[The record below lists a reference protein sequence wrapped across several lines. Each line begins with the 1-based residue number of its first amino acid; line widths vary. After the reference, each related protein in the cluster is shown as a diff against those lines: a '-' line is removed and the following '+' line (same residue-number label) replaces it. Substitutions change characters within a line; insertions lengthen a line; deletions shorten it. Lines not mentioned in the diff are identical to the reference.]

1 MTLHAPACAG
11 SCHNLSVI
19 SKAIRTYLNV
29 EWQRKLDEQDTSSVP
44 VGWVKEH
51 PGDTHNFDPSTMP
64 GKTAHVPCQ
73 DNYCDCGL
81 FVLAYLD
88 FWTHAPPDQVE
99 LCERGA
105 WKGRLQSAV
114 VV

>member
-1 MTLHAPACAG
+1 MSAG
-11 SCHNLSVI
+11 SCHNLSSI
-19 SKAIRTYLNV
+19 SSAIRTYLNV
-29 EWQRKLDEQDTSSVP
+29 EWQRKLDEQDISSVP

-51 PGDTHNFDPSTMP
+51 PGVTHNFEPTTMP
-64 GKTAHVPCQ
+64 GKGAHVPCQ

-99 LCERGA
+99 LCARGA
-105 WKGRLQSAV
+105 WKGNTACPVLMV
-114 VV
+114 GF